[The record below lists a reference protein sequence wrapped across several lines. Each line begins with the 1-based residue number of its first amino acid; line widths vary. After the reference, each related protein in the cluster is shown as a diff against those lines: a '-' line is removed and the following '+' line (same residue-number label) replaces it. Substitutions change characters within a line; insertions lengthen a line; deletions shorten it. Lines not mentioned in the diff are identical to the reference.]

1 MHNQLNYTLRILK
14 KNSPEE
20 LFLLLKYYIA
30 MKVYLIFLVTFF
42 TAVMYVYTKE
52 SNNINVN
59 TLFGHLC
66 FCRHY
71 LLNVFQLGC
80 VISHNISLQVEPGL
94 NNSLFFFKLIE
105 SIYKSGQEISICWF
119 TLPNGYKSQQATTNW
134 KGNASPPPPS
144 IFQGLPKIKSSIDI

>member
-71 LLNVFQLGC
+71 LLNVF
-80 VISHNISLQVEPGL
+80 
-94 NNSLFFFKLIE
+94 
-105 SIYKSGQEISICWF
+105 
-119 TLPNGYKSQQATTNW
+119 
-134 KGNASPPPPS
+134 
-144 IFQGLPKIKSSIDI
+144 